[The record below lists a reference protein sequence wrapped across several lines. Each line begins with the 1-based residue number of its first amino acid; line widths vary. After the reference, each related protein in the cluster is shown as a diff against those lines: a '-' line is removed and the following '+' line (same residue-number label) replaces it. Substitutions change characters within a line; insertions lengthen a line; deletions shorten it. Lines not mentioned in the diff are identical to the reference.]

1 MSNVRDSCD
10 YLVGST
16 TDPKPYLEW
25 PSEILLDTTILNWKK
40 SRALSGTVAS
50 RRHDLRDC
58 VQDCHNL
65 TIHTFQFQPTP
76 SHLLRAL
83 SLSLSLYTQLC
94 GAFPGSPVLYHR
106 FCVDLIWPRIKNFKV
121 HRVNSILVAETVWSL
136 KAREVTLEKKNTTRF
151 GKFWAPIL
159 CSPCLT
165 SSQQSSSI
173 KLQIL
178 CETVYL
184 QVTLKRLRANR
195 LVGARRK
202 RGFPCFWLLSKWF
215 AIFVIS
221 NGLFSM
227 I

>member
-1 MSNVRDSCD
+1 M
-10 YLVGST
+10 
-16 TDPKPYLEW
+16 
-25 PSEILLDTTILNWKK
+25 ILARYNYIKLKK
-40 SRALSGTVAS
+40 SRALPGTVAS

-76 SHLLRAL
+76 SHILRTL
-83 SLSLSLYTQLC
+83 SLSLSLYTQVDRTSQLC